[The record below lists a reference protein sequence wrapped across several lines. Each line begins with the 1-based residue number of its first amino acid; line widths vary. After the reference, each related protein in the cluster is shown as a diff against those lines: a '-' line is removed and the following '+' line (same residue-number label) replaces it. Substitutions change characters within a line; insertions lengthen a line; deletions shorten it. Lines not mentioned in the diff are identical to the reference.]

1 MVHCMINHFCVAPFT
16 LYFGFPLLKACGM
29 DFTSPIP
36 DWTIF
41 VRDFLVGILVN
52 DTLFYWGHRL
62 LHHKSIYKYVHAQ
75 HHSFKVNVGV
85 SSEYAHPLEHLF
97 SNLVPVAGNMI
108 MGTHIIV
115 FWAWLIFRVGE
126 IVDTHSGYEFKWSPY
141 GMFNFQ
147 GGADRHEFHHSHE
160 HASKGSCGCY
170 GSFTMFWDWICNTD
184 AQYKVYRASKDNRI
198 AKRKAA
204 SACSSTSSAD
214 PASDETNKKT
224 D

>member
-1 MVHCMINHFCVAPFT
+1 
-16 LYFGFPLLKACGM
+16 
-29 DFTSPIP
+29 
-36 DWTIF
+36 
-41 VRDFLVGILVN
+41 
-52 DTLFYWGHRL
+52 
-62 LHHKSIYKYVHAQ
+62 
-75 HHSFKVNVGV
+75 
-85 SSEYAHPLEHLF
+85 
-97 SNLVPVAGNMI
+97 
-108 MGTHIIV
+108 
-115 FWAWLIFRVGE
+115 
-126 IVDTHSGYEFKWSPY
+126 
-141 GMFNFQ
+141 MFNFQ